1 MVIQCNTFQFVNS
14 IHIKVNQAFGSHVSV
29 FPRFINKKLDP
40 FRLLDFGQ
48 LEAGAKIIVFVSNN
62 C

>member
-1 MVIQCNTFQFVNS
+1 MVIQCNTVQFVNS
-14 IHIKVNQAFGSHVSV
+14 IHIKVNQASVSFVSV

-48 LEAGAKIIVFVSNN
+48 LEAGAKIIVFGS
-62 C
+62 